1 MIHDEIIKF
10 GNSVISSCIKF
21 LQSLIN
27 ASSTIFF
34 KVVLT
39 LVLLLM
45 LLFLLWFYFTRSD
58 VENI

>member
-10 GNSVISSCIKF
+10 ANSVISSCINL

-27 ASSTIFF
+27 ACSTIPF

-45 LLFLLWFYFTRSD
+45 LLFLLWFYFTRLD